1 MNNDPRL
8 QAQAPLP
15 GGQPGPTPAPAS
27 NMPGAGTSGTK
38 APGEES
44 LAPQQTRIMGRAS
57 YFLAWFGGCVSIG
70 TFAMGS
76 SVVGTLNLIQATLA
90 IAIGCL
96 VIGIA
101 LAINGAPGYKYG
113 IPFMVQARSAFGF
126 SGTRLPGLVR
136 AVPAIVWYGFQS
148 WIGAGALNMVS
159 ATLFGFDNLIFYFV
173 TFQFLQIA
181 LSVLGFQGIK
191 WLENIGSAF
200 ILASLV
206 YMFIATV
213 QRYGDELSA
222 SLITMEG
229 SWGMP
234 FWGATM
240 LFLGIY
246 STMMLNVSDY
256 ARELKEG
263 NGPGLL
269 TTIYSMSILP
279 CTLFM
284 GLIGFMVSEAT
295 GVADPIQVFANA
307 VDNTPLLMTTLLF
320 IAFAQVTTN
329 VLNNVVP
336 PTYVLMDTFK
346 LKFRT
351 ATVIVG
357 LLAFATFPWELV
369 KDESAAGLQ
378 LFVQTYSAFLGP
390 IFAVLV
396 VDYYLIRRRTLDLV
410 KLYDENGPYRGVN
423 YAALIATAVGIA
435 AALSFSSVS
444 WYASLIPAGLVYY
457 LLMRHWA
464 PCQRFRH

>member
-1 MNNDPRL
+1 MHNPSTHSQTAMPDP
-8 QAQAPLP
+8 A
-15 GGQPGPTPAPAS
+15 TPPEQV
-27 NMPGAGTSGTK
+27 MDTK
-38 APGEES
+38 AAGAES
-44 LAPQQTRIMGRAS
+44 LAPQKTRIMGRTS

-70 TFAMGS
+70 TFTMGS
-76 SVVGTLNLIQATLA
+76 SVVGTLNLVQATLA
-90 IAIGCL
+90 IAIGCF
-96 VIGIA
+96 VIGVA
-101 LAINGAPGYKYG
+101 LAINGAAGYKYG

-126 SGTRLPGLVR
+126 AGTRLPGLVR

-159 ATLFGFDNLIFYFV
+159 ATLFGFDNLIFFFIA
-173 TFQFLQIA
+173 FQFLQIG

-191 WLENIGSAF
+191 WLENVGSGF

-206 YMFIATV
+206 YMFYSTV
-213 QRYGDELSA
+213 QRYGDVLSA
-222 SLITMEG
+222 NLLTMEG
-229 SWGMP
+229 SWGLP

-246 STMMLNVSDY
+246 STMILNVGDY
-256 ARELKEG
+256 AREHKRG
-263 NGPGLL
+263 TGPGLL
-269 TTIYSMSILP
+269 TTIYAMSILP

-336 PTYVLMDTFK
+336 PTYVLMDVFK

-396 VDYYLIRRRTLDLV
+396 VDYYLIRRRTLDLD

-423 YAALIATAVGIA
+423 YAAVIATGVGIV
-435 AALSFSSVS
+435 AALSFSAVS
-444 WYASLIPAGLVYY
+444 WYASLIPAGLAYY
-457 LLMRHWA
+457 LLMKHWA
-464 PCQRFRH
+464 PCQRFRQ

>member
-1 MNNDPRL
+1 MSHSKLTPSTANTDFPPSS
-8 QAQAPLP
+8 QA
-15 GGQPGPTPAPAS
+15 
-27 NMPGAGTSGTK
+27 GAHVGTK

-44 LAPQQTRIMGRAS
+44 LAPQQTRIMGIPS

-90 IAIGCL
+90 IAIGCF

-101 LAINGAPGYKYG
+101 LAINGAAGYKYG

-126 SGTRLPGLVR
+126 AGTRIPGLVR

-159 ATLFGFDNLIFYFV
+159 TTLFGFDNLVFYFI
-173 TFQFLQIA
+173 TFQFLQIG
-181 LSVLGFQGIK
+181 LSVMGFQGIK
-191 WLENIGSAF
+191 WLENIGSGF
-200 ILASLV
+200 ILASLA
-206 YMFIATV
+206 YMFYVTV

-222 SLITMEG
+222 NLLTMEG
-229 SWGMP
+229 SWGLP

-256 ARELKEG
+256 SREHKHG
-263 NGPGLL
+263 TKPGLL
-269 TTIYSMSILP
+269 ATIYAMSILP
-279 CTLFM
+279 CTMFM

-295 GVADPIQVFANA
+295 GTADPIQVFTNA
-307 VDNTPLLMTTLLF
+307 VDNTPLLMATLLF

-336 PTYVLMDTFK
+336 PTYVLMDVFK
-346 LKFRT
+346 MKFRT
-351 ATVIVG
+351 ATILVG
-357 LLAFATFPWELV
+357 LLAFATFPWKLV
-369 KDESAAGLQ
+369 QPDSAAGLQ

-390 IFAVLV
+390 IFAILV
-396 VDYYLIRRRTLDLV
+396 VDYYIIRRRTLDLS
-410 KLYDENGPYRGVN
+410 KLYDEAGPYQGFN
-423 YAALIATAVGIA
+423 YAALIATLVGIV
-435 AALSFSSVS
+435 AALTFSAVS
-444 WYASLIPAGLVYY
+444 WYASLIPAGLTYY
-457 LLMRHWA
+457 FLMKHWA
-464 PCQRFRH
+464 PCQRFRQ

>member
-1 MNNDPRL
+1 MSISTT
-8 QAQAPLP
+8 P
-15 GGQPGPTPAPAS
+15 GTATS
-27 NMPGAGTSGTK
+27 TDGTSPEAITGHK
-38 APGEES
+38 APGQES
-44 LAPQQTRIMGRAS
+44 LAPQQTRIMGRPS

-90 IAIGCL
+90 IAIGCF

-101 LAINGAPGYKYG
+101 LALNGAAGYKYG

-126 SGTRLPGLVR
+126 TGTRLPGLVR
-136 AVPAIVWYGFQS
+136 AVPAVVWYGFQS

-159 ATLFGFDNLIFYFV
+159 ATLFGFDNLVFYFIA
-173 TFQFLQIA
+173 FQLLQIA
-181 LSVLGFQGIK
+181 LSVTGFQGIK
-191 WLENIGSAF
+191 WLENVGSVF
-200 ILASLV
+200 ILGSLV

-213 QRYGDELSA
+213 RRYGDELSA
-222 SLITMEG
+222 SLLTMEG

-256 ARELKEG
+256 AREHKPG
-263 NGPGLL
+263 TGPGLL
-269 TTIYSMSILP
+269 TTIYAMSILP

-295 GVADPIQVFANA
+295 GTADPIQVFANA

-336 PTYVLMDTFK
+336 PTYVLMDVFK
-346 LKFRT
+346 LKFPI

-357 LLAFATFPWELV
+357 LLAFATFPWKLV
-369 KDESAAGLQ
+369 QPESAAGLQ

-396 VDYYLIRRRTLDLV
+396 VDYYLIRRRTLDLG
-410 KLYDENGPYRGVN
+410 KLYDEAGPYRGVN
-423 YAALIATAVGIA
+423 LGALIATAVGIV
-435 AALSFSSVS
+435 AALTFSAVS
-444 WYASLIPAGLVYY
+444 WYASLIPAGLTYF
-457 LLMRHWA
+457 LLMKHWA
-464 PCQRFRH
+464 PCQRFRQ

>member
-1 MNNDPRL
+1 MPV
-8 QAQAPLP
+8 
-15 GGQPGPTPAPAS
+15 TPELSA
-27 NMPGAGTSGTK
+27 GAAGK

-76 SVVGTLNLIQATLA
+76 SVVGTLNLIQATVA
-90 IAIGCL
+90 IAIGCF

-101 LAINGAPGYKYG
+101 LALNGAAGYKYG
-113 IPFMVQARSAFGF
+113 IPFMVQARGAFGF
-126 SGTRLPGLVR
+126 AGTRLPGLVR

-159 ATLFGFDNLIFYFV
+159 TTLFGFDNLIFYFV
-173 TFQFLQIA
+173 TFQFLQIG
-181 LSVLGFQGIK
+181 LSVMGFQGIK
-191 WLENIGSAF
+191 WLENVGSAF
-200 ILASLV
+200 ILASLA
-206 YMFIATV
+206 YMFYATV

-222 SLITMEG
+222 NLLTMEG
-229 SWGMP
+229 SWGLP

-256 ARELKEG
+256 SREHKQG
-263 NGPGLL
+263 TGAGLL
-269 TTIYSMSILP
+269 TTIYAMSILP

-295 GVADPIQVFANA
+295 GTADPIQVFTNA
-307 VDNTPLLMTTLLF
+307 VDNTPLLMATLLF

-336 PTYVLMDTFK
+336 PTYVLMDVFK
-346 LKFRT
+346 MKFRT
-351 ATVIVG
+351 ATILVG
-357 LLAFATFPWELV
+357 LLAFATFPWKLV
-369 KDESAAGLQ
+369 QPDSAAGLQ

-390 IFAVLV
+390 IFAILV
-396 VDYYLIRRRTLDLV
+396 VDYFLIRRRTLDLD

-423 YAALIATAVGIA
+423 VAALIATVVGIV

-444 WYASLIPAGLVYY
+444 WYASLIPAGATYY
-457 LLMRHWA
+457 LLMTHWA
-464 PCQRFRH
+464 PCQRFRQ